1 MSVYKLFW
9 DEYSSW
15 FLEIVKPA
23 YQQPIDS
30 ETYKQTLAFF
40 EKLLLLLH
48 PFMPFI
54 SEELWQN
61 IAERKSGE
69 TIMLELQPKVGA
81 YREET
86 VSTFENTKQVVSAI
100 RTIRLEKNIPS
111 RDKLE
116 LYVIGVHASELNPIV
131 EKMAGLSAIQTLD
144 EKPAGSVSF
153 MVGTTEFAIPLVGF
167 INVDEEIS
175 KIQSE
180 IEYLNG
186 FLEKVNQKLGNERF
200 VNNAK
205 PEGVESER
213 KKKLDAEMKIRTLEE
228 NLANF
233 KSKNQ

>member
-1 MSVYKLFW
+1 
-9 DEYSSW
+9 
-15 FLEIVKPA
+15 
-23 YQQPIDS
+23 
-30 ETYKQTLAFF
+30 
-40 EKLLLLLH
+40 
-48 PFMPFI
+48 
-54 SEELWQN
+54 
-61 IAERKSGE
+61 
-69 TIMLELQPKVGA
+69 LELQPKVGA

-205 PEGVESER
+205 PEVVESER